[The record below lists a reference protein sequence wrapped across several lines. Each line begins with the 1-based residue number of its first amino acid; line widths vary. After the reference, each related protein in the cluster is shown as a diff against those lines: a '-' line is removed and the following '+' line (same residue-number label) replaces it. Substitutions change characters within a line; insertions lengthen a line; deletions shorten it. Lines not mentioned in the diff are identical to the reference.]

1 MGIIEEED
9 SMDFS
14 SSVKSQIPNNGYM
27 NKDAL
32 SSYLQSLRTSKNP
45 SLQIPGA
52 SYGNTPTTA
61 SNNLI

>member
-14 SSVKSQIPNNGYM
+14 SSVKSQIPATGYM

-32 SSYLQSLRTSKNP
+32 SSYL
-45 SLQIPGA
+45 
-52 SYGNTPTTA
+52 
-61 SNNLI
+61 

>member
-14 SSVKSQIPNNGYM
+14 SSVKSQIPANGYM

-45 SLQIPGA
+45 SL
-52 SYGNTPTTA
+52 
-61 SNNLI
+61 